1 MSGME
6 YLFKS
11 CYMERLQ
18 MSQHFQLDDQLMF
31 FLKAQCTTVVGGRE
45 IQGETQ
51 THYSYGY

>member
-1 MSGME
+1 
-6 YLFKS
+6 
-11 CYMERLQ
+11 

-51 THYSYGY
+51 THTVMVTSTKSNQ